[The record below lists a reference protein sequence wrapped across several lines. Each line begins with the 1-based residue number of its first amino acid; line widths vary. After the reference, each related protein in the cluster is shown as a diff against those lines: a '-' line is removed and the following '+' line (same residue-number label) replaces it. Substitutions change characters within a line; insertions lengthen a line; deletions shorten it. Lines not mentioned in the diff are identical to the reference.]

1 MYCNTPQV
9 NQLTSLLKAHHIE
22 HVVVCP
28 GSRNATIVHNLHAAG
43 SECFKLHPVT
53 DERSAAFVALGMVL
67 ATQEAV
73 AVCVTSGSALL
84 GCIPAAAEAYYRH
97 LPLLVI
103 SADRPQYIIGQ
114 LDGQTLPQNGALSPY
129 CPTFNITEPHNNNEA
144 WCNNRKINEALLAL
158 HLYEGQPVHIN
169 VEIEEPMF
177 NFSTPQLP
185 QERVVQRF
193 AQNTNAATP
202 LPDCVLQTIAQ
213 AKLPTLVMGQYE
225 RGDIR
230 KEVEDLRANNQ
241 MLVLSEIIS
250 DVSGNHLMEAFDEET
265 LTPYVQPD
273 VIVHIGGNFVHK
285 KFKKRLRNGNCM
297 VIRVG
302 NDAQLPDTFY
312 HTTYWLQQSV
322 QPMLAQLA
330 QTLKHNHTEVKKARA
345 SLENTWQQM
354 QQTLQDA
361 DNKTEG
367 ISMYKALNALYQHL
381 LQHPDLSV
389 SLHLANSSA
398 VRVAGKVFQAG
409 TFPIYCNRGTNGI
422 EGSLSTAVGYALTLW
437 GLTIVV
443 IGDLSFFYDVNAL
456 WNMQLPNNL
465 RIMLLNNGRGSIFDH
480 LPGLSQSPAQSH
492 YIAAG
497 DQHYTAQGIA
507 QAFKLNY
514 HSISVPHQLNTT
526 IAQWLKES
534 DRASLLEVELPH

>member
-1 MYCNTPQV
+1 MYCKTPQV

-177 NFSTPQLP
+177 NFSTLQLP

-193 AQNTNAATP
+193 VQNINAATP

-265 LTPYVQPD
+265 LPPYVQPD

-322 QPMLAQLA
+322 QPVLAQLA
-330 QTLKHNHTEVKKARA
+330 HTLKHNHTEVKKARA

-361 DNKTEG
+361 DDKTEG

-381 LQHPDLSV
+381 LQHPDLFV

-456 WNMQLPNNL
+456 WNTQLPNNL

-514 HSISVPHQLNTT
+514 HSVSVPHQLNTT

>member
-1 MYCNTPQV
+1 MYCNTHQV

-28 GSRNATIVHNLHAAG
+28 GSRNATIVHNLHTAG

-53 DERSAAFVALGMVL
+53 DERSAAFVALGMTL
-67 ATQEAV
+67 ATQQAV

-84 GCIPAAAEAYYRH
+84 GCIPAVAEAYYRH

-114 LDGQTLPQNGALSPY
+114 LDGQTLPQNGALVPY
-129 CPTFNITEPHNNNEA
+129 CTTFNITEPHNDNEV

-158 HLYEGQPVHIN
+158 QLYEGQPVHIN

-185 QERVVQRF
+185 EERVVQCF
-193 AQNTNAATP
+193 ASNNNAAP
-202 LPDCVLQTIAQ
+202 LPHCVLQTIAQ
-213 AKLPTLVMGQYE
+213 AKLPALVMGQYE

-230 KEVEDLRANNQ
+230 KEVEDIRANQQ

-250 DVSGNHLMEAFDEET
+250 DVSDNHLIEAFDNEE
-265 LTPYVQPD
+265 LTPNVQPD

-285 KFKKRLRNGNCM
+285 KFKKRLRNSHCT

-312 HTTYWLQQSV
+312 HTSYWLQQSA
-322 QPMLAQLA
+322 QPVLAQLA
-330 QTLKHNHTEVKKARA
+330 QTLQHNHSEVAKANKV
-345 SLENTWQQM
+345 LNQTWEKM
-354 QQTLQDA
+354 QQDLLQDVQ
-361 DNKTEG
+361 KEEEL
-367 ISMYKALNALYQHL
+367 SMYSTLNALQQHL
-381 LQHPDLSV
+381 ALHPELSV

-437 GLTIVV
+437 GLTIVI

-456 WNMQLPNNL
+456 WNTQLPNNL

-497 DQHYTAQGIA
+497 NQHYTAEGIA

-514 HSISVPHQLNTT
+514 HSVSMPNQLNTS
-526 IAQWLKES
+526 IAQWLEES
-534 DRASLLEVELPH
+534 DCACLLEVELPH

>member
-193 AQNTNAATP
+193 AQNINAVAP
-202 LPDCVLQTIAQ
+202 LPDCVLQAIAH

-241 MLVLSEIIS
+241 MLVLFEIIS

-265 LTPYVQPD
+265 LTPDVQPD
-273 VIVHIGGNFVHK
+273 VIVHMGGNFVHK

-322 QPMLAQLA
+322 QPVLAQLA

-345 SLENTWQQM
+345 SLENAWQQM

-361 DNKTEG
+361 DDKTEG
-367 ISMYKALNALYQHL
+367 ISMYKALNALHQHL

-409 TFPIYCNRGTNGI
+409 AFPIYCNRGTNGI

-456 WNMQLPNNL
+456 WNTQLPNNL

-514 HSISVPHQLNTT
+514 HSVSVPHQLNTT

-534 DRASLLEVELPH
+534 DHASLLEVELPH